1 MSETPP
7 LLGSEQYDRYR
18 RHLSLPLFGVSGQ
31 RRLLAG
37 RVLLI
42 GVGGLGC
49 PLAQYLA
56 AAGVGTLGLSDDDVV
71 DASNLQRQV
80 LYGVA
85 DIGRP
90 KLQVASER
98 IRALNP
104 DVEVIAHPGRITSEN
119 ALEVFED
126 YDVIVDGTDNFPTRY
141 LSNDACALLG
151 KPNVYGS
158 IFRFEGQASVF
169 DVAQGPCYR
178 CLFPEPP
185 PPGAVPSC
193 SEGGVLGVLP
203 GIIAM
208 IQATETVKILTG
220 LGESLSG
227 RLLTYDALAM
237 EFREFRIKKDPE
249 CPLCGDDPSVK
260 ELVDYEGFC
269 GIDTTAGAQVKTI
282 SATGLQDRMQ
292 QEPGMLVLD
301 VREREEVAKARL
313 EGTTGVPLPELLER
327 LGELEAWKNQKVVV
341 LCHLGGRGE
350 TAARMLIDHGFGS
363 VENLDGGIEA
373 WSLTVDSGVPRY

>member
-18 RHLSLPLFGVSGQ
+18 RHLSLPLFGVEGQ

-90 KLQVASER
+90 KLEVASER

-119 ALEVFED
+119 ALEVFEN

-169 DVAQGPCYR
+169 DTARGPCYR

-220 LGESLSG
+220 LGESLAG

-269 GIDTTAGAQVKTI
+269 GMDTTAGAQIKKI
-282 SATGLQDRMQ
+282 SAIRLHERMQ

-313 EGTTGVPLPELLER
+313 EGATGVPLPELLER

-350 TAARMLIDHGFGS
+350 TAARMLVDHGFGS

>member
-18 RHLSLPLFGVSGQ
+18 RHLSLPLFGVEGQ

-56 AAGVGTLGLSDDDVV
+56 AAGVGTLGLADDDVV

-90 KLQVASER
+90 KLEVASER

-119 ALEVFED
+119 ALEVFES

-169 DVAQGPCYR
+169 DAVRGPCYR

-220 LGESLSG
+220 LGESLAG

-249 CPLCGDDPSVK
+249 CPLCGDHPSLK
-260 ELVDYEGFC
+260 NLVDYEGFC
-269 GIDTTAGAQVKTI
+269 GVDTTARAQVKKI
-282 SATGLQDRMQ
+282 SAIGLHDRMQ

-313 EGTTGVPLPELLER
+313 EGTTGVPLPELLGR
-327 LGELEAWKNQKVVV
+327 LGEFEAWKSQKVVV

-350 TAARMLIDHGFGS
+350 TAARLLVDHGFDS
-363 VENLDGGIEA
+363 VENLDGGIDA